1 MCTTH
6 ALGLALFANVV
17 LLLVGLA
24 YILSYTLS
32 WNAYMIK
39 LMLVAVAAV
48 LCVPY
53 FYRDAG
59 ANSLNVAGVAVCL
72 FYLLI
77 TLDEEL
83 TIRDGKAYAGPNPL
97 ITCLLTNL
105 PLILSAHAIQL
116 GVAGHARDLWAVG
129 SFGVCGGLL
138 GLMLQVS
145 RVLACLVVL
154 VDALTPAFG
163 RPEVLLDELVAA
175 HQHPL

>member
-1 MCTTH
+1 
-6 ALGLALFANVV
+6 
-17 LLLVGLA
+17 
-24 YILSYTLS
+24 
-32 WNAYMIK
+32 MIK

-59 ANSLNVAGVAVCL
+59 ANSLNVAGVVVCL

-77 TLDEEL
+77 TLNEEL
-83 TIRDGKAYAGPNPL
+83 TIREDRGAYAGPNPL

-116 GVAGHARDLWAVG
+116 GVGGYARDLWAVG

-138 GLMLQVS
+138 GLTLQV
-145 RVLACLVVL
+145 
-154 VDALTPAFG
+154 F
-163 RPEVLLDELVAA
+163 
-175 HQHPL
+175 

>member
-145 RVLACLVVL
+145 RVWP
-154 VDALTPAFG
+154 ALLF
-163 RPEVLLDELVAA
+163 LLFF
-175 HQHPL
+175 QR